1 MSEQLFN
8 KSTRLA
14 IVCPI
19 TNSVRDLPF
28 HVDFGDDPDV
38 TGFVM
43 VEQVKSI
50 DFRTRGVR
58 RTGRAADELLPRSCQ
73 LSMPVS
79 VEIATTNN

>member
-19 TNSVRDLPF
+19 TSSGQYLPF
-28 HVDFGDDPDV
+28 HADLGDDPDV

-43 VEQVKSI
+43 GE
-50 DFRTRGVR
+50 
-58 RTGRAADELLPRSCQ
+58 
-73 LSMPVS
+73 
-79 VEIATTNN
+79 